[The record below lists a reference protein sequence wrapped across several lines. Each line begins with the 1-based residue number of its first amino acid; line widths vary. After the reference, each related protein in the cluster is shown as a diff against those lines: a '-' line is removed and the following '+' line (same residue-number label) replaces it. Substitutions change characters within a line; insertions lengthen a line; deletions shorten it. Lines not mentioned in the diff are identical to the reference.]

1 MRSLLSEPPF
11 CKRTALLAAAY
22 LFCLRKIYQASIPM
36 NFFLLIYNCIL
47 GETLFACIPDDD
59 LISQINLD
67 DFLHSMLYH
76 SINELGQNVGE
87 TSALSSKM
95 PRPTN
100 IKLVPVTNYY
110 LSTKKLN
117 ICVQK
122 TIQFHKLQ
130 IVQLNRITIH

>member
-76 SINELGQNVGE
+76 SINELGQ
-87 TSALSSKM
+87 KC
-95 PRPTN
+95 RR
-100 IKLVPVTNYY
+100 
-110 LSTKKLN
+110 N
-117 ICVQK
+117 ICPF
-122 TIQFHKLQ
+122 IQNATSHKYQ
-130 IVQLNRITIH
+130 ASTCHQLLSFNKKIEYLCAKDNPVP

>member
-22 LFCLRKIYQASIPM
+22 LFWLRKIYQAYIPM

-59 LISQINLD
+59 LVSQINLD

-100 IKLVPVTNYY
+100 IELVPVTNYY
-110 LSTKKLN
+110 LSTKKIEYLCAKDN
-117 ICVQK
+117 PVP
-122 TIQFHKLQ
+122 
-130 IVQLNRITIH
+130 